1 MKIFLMKNRL
11 VLLFA
16 LLLLPWAAH
25 AQYDK
30 DVFSFRG
37 RTALQDGRLGDAVA
51 NFNILAQLDSTDYWT
66 FFYRGIAKYN
76 LGDIRGAKADFST
89 AVRLNPVFTSGYHYR
104 AITESRFGNYES
116 ALQDLE
122 KAISLR
128 PGSAGLASPTS

>member
-1 MKIFLMKNRL
+1 MKIFLMKNHLRIAL
-11 VLLFA
+11 VCLA
-16 LLLLPWAAH
+16 LLLPLCAS

-37 RTALQDGRLGDAVA
+37 RTALQDGRLSEAVT

-76 LGDIRGAKADFST
+76 LGDIRGARADFST

-104 AITESRFGNYES
+104 VRGRSGSSETRTTSPSR
-116 ALQDLE
+116 
-122 KAISLR
+122 ISTK
-128 PGSAGLASPTS
+128 SPSPAVMTSSL